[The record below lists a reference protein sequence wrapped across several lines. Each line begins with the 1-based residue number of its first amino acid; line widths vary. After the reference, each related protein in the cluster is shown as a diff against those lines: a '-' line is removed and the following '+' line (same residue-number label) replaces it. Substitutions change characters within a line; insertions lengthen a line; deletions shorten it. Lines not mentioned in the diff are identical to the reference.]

1 MLLSLDDPIWPTL
14 EGGYRTPYD
23 VAEALK
29 AMQAG
34 EDVWHELWEELHH
47 QGDVGVASYAAV
59 PQLVHLLGGADAR
72 EEDFYAL
79 IALIE
84 LERHR
89 KHNPPLPAWLAGSY
103 QAAWA
108 QLPAIAARD
117 LQGQL
122 DPVMLESVF
131 AVLALAKGKLRL
143 GALLLQMDSLR
154 SGRVAGRASRLVRG
168 LRRRRL
174 KPETLVAQ
182 RRQHQ
187 FAHERG
193 MR

>member
-1 MLLSLDDPIWPTL
+1 MLLSLDDPLWPTL
-14 EGGYRTPYD
+14 EGGYRIPYD

-29 AMQAG
+29 AMRAG

-47 QGDVGVASYAAV
+47 QGDVSVASYAAV
-59 PQLVHLLGGADAR
+59 PQLVAMLGGAQAR

-84 LERHR
+84 IERHR
-89 KHNPPLPAWLAGSY
+89 QHNPPLPDWLADSY
-103 QAAWA
+103 RDAWA

-131 AVLALAKGKLRL
+131 AVVALAKGKLRL
-143 GALLLQMDSLR
+143 GAALMHMDSSEVDEWLE
-154 SGRVAGRASRLVRG
+154 VRLGWSEVYG
-168 LRRRRL
+168 
-174 KPETLVAQ
+174 KNA
-182 RRQHQ
+182 
-187 FAHERG
+187 
-193 MR
+193 

>member
-1 MLLSLDDPIWPTL
+1 MLGNAQS
-14 EGGYRTPYD
+14 
-23 VAEALK
+23 
-29 AMQAG
+29 
-34 EDVWHELWEELHH
+34 
-47 QGDVGVASYAAV
+47 
-59 PQLVHLLGGADAR
+59 R

-89 KHNPPLPAWLAGSY
+89 KHNPPLPDWLADSY

-131 AVLALAKGKLRL
+131 AVLALANGKLRL
-143 GALLLQMDSLR
+143 GAALLHMDSSEVDEWLEE
-154 SGRVAGRASRLVRG
+154 RLGWTEVYG
-168 LRRRRL
+168 
-174 KPETLVAQ
+174 EDT
-182 RRQHQ
+182 
-187 FAHERG
+187 
-193 MR
+193 

>member
-14 EGGYRTPYD
+14 EGGYRMPYD
-23 VAEALK
+23 VAAALK

-59 PQLVHLLGGADAR
+59 PQLVHMLGNAQSR

-89 KHNPPLPAWLAGSY
+89 PHNPPLPDWLAASY

-117 LQGQL
+117 LQGQF

-131 AVLALAKGKLRL
+131 AVLALP
-143 GALLLQMDSLR
+143 
-154 SGRVAGRASRLVRG
+154 RASCDWARCCCTWTRPKRMSGWKSVSAG
-168 LRRRRL
+168 A
-174 KPETLVAQ
+174 KSMAQ
-182 RRQHQ
+182 TPRS
-187 FAHERG
+187 
-193 MR
+193 

>member
-14 EGGYRTPYD
+14 EGGYRMPYD
-23 VAEALK
+23 VAAALK

-59 PQLVHLLGGADAR
+59 PQLVHLLGNAQSR

-89 KHNPPLPAWLAGSY
+89 PHNPPLPDWLAASY

-117 LQGQL
+117 LQGQF

-131 AVLALAKGKLRL
+131 AVLALAKGQLRL
-143 GALLLQMDSLR
+143 GALLLHMDSSEADEWLEE
-154 SGRVAGRASRLVRG
+154 RLGWSTVYG
-168 LRRRRL
+168 DD
-174 KPETLVAQ
+174 A
-182 RRQHQ
+182 
-187 FAHERG
+187 
-193 MR
+193 

>member
-1 MLLSLDDPIWPTL
+1 MLLSLDDPLWPTL
-14 EGGYRTPYD
+14 EGGYRIPYD

-59 PQLVHLLGGADAR
+59 PQLVAMLGGAQAR

-84 LERHR
+84 IERHR
-89 KHNPPLPAWLAGSY
+89 QHNPPLPDWLADSY
-103 QAAWA
+103 RDAWA

-143 GALLLQMDSLR
+143 GAALMHMDSSEVDEWLEE
-154 SGRVAGRASRLVRG
+154 RLGWSEVYG
-168 LRRRRL
+168 
-174 KPETLVAQ
+174 KNA
-182 RRQHQ
+182 
-187 FAHERG
+187 
-193 MR
+193 

>member
-1 MLLSLDDPIWPTL
+1 MLLSLDDPLWPTL
-14 EGGYRTPYD
+14 EGGYRMPYD

-59 PQLVHLLGGADAR
+59 PQLVHLLGGAQAR

-89 KHNPPLPAWLAGSY
+89 PHNPPLPDWLADNY
-103 QAAWA
+103 RDAWA

-131 AVLALAKGKLRL
+131 AVLALAKGNLRL
-143 GALLLQMDSLR
+143 GALLLQMDSSEVDEWLEE
-154 SGRVAGRASRLVRG
+154 RLGWSEVYG
-168 LRRRRL
+168 
-174 KPETLVAQ
+174 KNA
-182 RRQHQ
+182 
-187 FAHERG
+187 
-193 MR
+193 

>member
-1 MLLSLDDPIWPTL
+1 MPLSLDDPLWTTL
-14 EGGYRTPYD
+14 EGGYRMPYD
-23 VAEALK
+23 VAKALK

-34 EDVWHELWEELHH
+34 DDVWHELWEELHH

-59 PQLVHLLGGADAR
+59 PQLVHLLGGADDSR

-89 KHNPPLPAWLAGSY
+89 LHNPPLPDWLAASY
-103 QAAWA
+103 HDAWA

-117 LQGQL
+117 LQGPL

-131 AVLALAKGKLRL
+131 AVLALAKG
-143 GALLLQMDSLR
+143 Q
-154 SGRVAGRASRLVRG
+154 
-168 LRRRRL
+168 
-174 KPETLVAQ
+174 
-182 RRQHQ
+182 
-187 FAHERG
+187 
-193 MR
+193 